1 MCLIGSLLLL
11 TKQPLRTLSN
21 ILTLLCLTDSVLRS
35 DERQRVS
42 GHRSAGSY
50 VYAVSRRCHGQGE
63 GGRPGLGLC
72 SARSGR
78 HLGLDG
84 QWHLRQK
91 GHRGRNLQPSRRGGV
106 GVCVCVEGAF
116 LCVCVCGGGGVDV
129 GGVIIII
136 LGGRMCV
143 GEGGACV
150 RVCVGGGMCVCGG
163 GGGMVE
169 GVGVG
174 GVSACVRVCLV

>member
-1 MCLIGSLLLL
+1 MKVTEQSSVDVSNRQPAITDEKPLGTLL
-11 TKQPLRTLSN
+11 N
-21 ILTLLCLTDSVLRS
+21 ILTLLLCLTDSVLRS

-50 VYAVSRRCHGQGE
+50 VHAVSQRCHGQGE

-106 GVCVCVEGAF
+106 GVCVCV
-116 LCVCVCGGGGVDV
+116 CVCVCEGGCLCVWGGGLGVCACVGFFLGGGG
-129 GGVIIII
+129 
-136 LGGRMCV
+136 C
-143 GEGGACV
+143 A
-150 RVCVGGGMCVCGG
+150 CGG
-163 GGGMVE
+163 GWV
-169 GVGVG
+169 
-174 GVSACVRVCLV
+174 